1 MNEDEFWTFI
11 SMISQKA
18 LLRGEETKAVE
29 KLSNVLT
36 RLSKSELES
45 FQKLFAQ
52 MLDRIDDKSYRNE
65 CPGSQSDDTFL
76 YARCF
81 VIGRGREHFYKVLHN
96 PKLMPKGEE
105 SFEHLLQLI
114 DDIEVDDDF
123 LKLGPKSIER
133 LDISFEYKNL
143 IFDGWDHP
151 IKKPFNSVIERF
163 LLKLQELHFKL
174 PGYSAIAILCTD
186 KISED
191 QVEIMPPDIHTFDWR
206 MVQVGVALE
215 KIENSS
221 EDDFVFWI
229 NIMEVAL
236 HRLFTDNP
244 ELLKAVNHVIEF
256 LRREGETASSI
267 LLDKSFKTA
276 TAQIFIVVT
285 HECKYLIF
293 LHLKIPGQNIDT
305 KKAVFSFSKFFD
317 VRTLINDVKI
327 TKDAVIFKSKKGES
341 ASQMIKDYSFQ
352 SEIKLSDFLS
362 ESWQPIETIYWLDK
376 YA

>member
-1 MNEDEFWTFI
+1 
-11 SMISQKA
+11 MISQKA

-45 FQKLFAQ
+45 FRKLFAQ
-52 MLDRIDDKSYRNE
+52 MLNKIDDKSYKDE
-65 CPGSQSDDTFL
+65 CPSSQSDDTFL

-114 DDIEVDDDF
+114 DDIEADDDF

-133 LDISFEYKNL
+133 LDVAFKYKNL
-143 IFDGWDHP
+143 IFDGWNHP
-151 IKKPFNSVIERF
+151 IKKPFNSISERF

-174 PGYSAIAILCTD
+174 PGYSAIEILCTD
-186 KISED
+186 EISED
-191 QVEIMPPDIHTFDWR
+191 RVEIMPSDIHTFDWR
-206 MVQVGVALE
+206 IVQVGIALE

-221 EDDFVFWI
+221 EDDFDFWI
-229 NIMEVAL
+229 DIIEVAL
-236 HRLFTDNP
+236 QKLFTANP
-244 ELLKAVNHVIEF
+244 ELLKTVNLVIEF
-256 LRREGETASSI
+256 LRREGETASSL

-276 TAQIFIVVT
+276 TAQVFVVVT
-285 HECKYLIF
+285 VECKYLIF
-293 LHLKIPGQNIDT
+293 LHLKIPGEGIDT
-305 KKAVFSFSKFFD
+305 RKAVYSFSKFFD
-317 VRTLINDVKI
+317 VRTLINDLKI
-327 TKDAVIFKSKKGES
+327 SKDALIFKSKKGES
-341 ASQMIKDYSFQ
+341 ATQMIKDYSFQ

-362 ESWQPIETIYWLDK
+362 DSWQPIETMYWLDK